1 MGRSLVLNA
10 SYEPLGTVAARRA
23 VVLVLGGKADC
34 VHATGLVLHAERVSV
49 DVPSVVRLRS
59 FVHVPFRRR
68 VAVSRR
74 AVMARDGHRCQ
85 YCGAHADSIDHVR
98 PRSKGGDHTWENV
111 VAACRPC
118 NVRKRDR
125 LLNDS
130 GMRLKRAPT
139 IPHGIVWAIVAGG
152 TIPADWLEYLGD
164 PTGGADPRLL
174 AAPAAAG

>member
-23 VVLVLGGKADC
+23 VVLVLAEKADC
-34 VHATGLVLHAERVSV
+34 LHPSGLVLHAERMQI
-49 DVPSVVRLRS
+49 DVPSVVRLRQ

-85 YCGAHADSIDHVR
+85 YCGAHADSIDHVT
-98 PRSKGGDHTWENV
+98 PRSKGGQHVWDNV
-111 VAACRPC
+111 VAACRAC

-125 LLNDS
+125 LLHES
-130 GMRLKRAPT
+130 GMRLRRAPAV
-139 IPHGIVWAIVAGG
+139 PHGIIWSIVAGG
-152 TIPADWLEYLGD
+152 GIPEDWVPYLGERSL
-164 PTGGADPRLL
+164 A

>member
-23 VVLVLGGKADC
+23 VVLVLADKADL
-34 VHATGLVLHAERVSV
+34 VHATGLVLHSETISIE
-49 DVPSVVRLRS
+49 VPSVVRLRQ

-74 AVMARDGHRCQ
+74 TVMARDGHRCQ
-85 YCGAHADSIDHVR
+85 YCGAHADSIDHVQ
-98 PRSKGGDHTWENV
+98 PRSKGGTHTWENV

-125 LLNDS
+125 LLQDS
-130 GMRLKRAPT
+130 GMRLKRP
-139 IPHGIVWAIVAGG
+139 PSVPNGVVWSILAGG
-152 TIPADWLEYLGD
+152 SVPPEWAEYLGESA
-164 PTGGADPRLL
+164 PAELAL
-174 AAPAAAG
+174 AAAPAAAS

>member
-34 VHATGLVLHAERVSV
+34 VHPSGLVLHAERIEVA
-49 DVPSVVRLRS
+49 VPSVVRLRS
-59 FVHVPFRRR
+59 FVHVPVRRR

-85 YCGAHADSIDHVR
+85 YCGAHADSIDHVT
-98 PRSKGGDHTWENV
+98 PRSKGGEHTWDNV

-125 LLNDS
+125 LLHES
-130 GMRLKRAPT
+130 GMRLRHRPVV
-139 IPHGIVWAIVAGG
+139 PNGIIWSIVAGG
-152 TIPADWLEYLGD
+152 SVPDAWSEYLGE
-164 PTGGADPRLL
+164 PVLA